1 MAERAK
7 NSMLK
12 RMLEKFKSQFM
23 PEKSG
28 QLKITLDGT
37 VVLVQRVGD
46 NVSYVGVGADGTVVT
61 YEPEFILDFPVY
73 LINRPFAQIKV
84 DDVILVR
91 EGVNAMYGKVQKT
104 SKDSLTVLCFD
115 GTVATLNKTR
125 DFLTKNETVTVVIDM
140 FGSVFKNVNGFNPA
154 MFVLMNKENGGGF
167 DFETLMLMNMVNGNG
182 NGTGATGGFMGLDN
196 NMMML
201 MLLGNKEGGSKF
213 DFETLM
219 MMNMMNNGSFNLFGT
234 PVATPV
240 AAAPKAAKGTTG
252 KGKGTTKNPETPVDE
267 TEE

>member
-37 VVLVQRVGD
+37 VVLVQRVGE
-46 NVSYVGVGADGTVVT
+46 NVSYVGVDAEGTVVT

-104 SKDSLTVLCFD
+104 TKDSLTVLCFD

-140 FGSVFKNVNGFNPA
+140 FGSVFKNVGGFNPG
-154 MFVLMNKENGGGF
+154 MFLLMNKENGGGF
-167 DFETLMLMNMVNGNG
+167 DFETLMMMNMMNGN
-182 NGTGATGGFMGLDN
+182 NSTGGTNANFMGLDN

-201 MLLGNKEGGSKF
+201 MLLGNKDGGGKF

-219 MMNMMNNGSFNLFGT
+219 MMNMMNNGGFNLFGT

-240 AAAPKAAKGTTG
+240 APKAKGTTKP
-252 KGKGTTKNPETPVDE
+252 KGNTKGTETVVEGTE
-267 TEE
+267 TE